1 MQTYTCMHLT
11 FSYTIGIK
19 GTRPRTV
26 PGTEQHACVHK
37 EICIHGL
44 LKMHSDAHTC
54 ITQKGKGYK
63 EFSTVWHFH
72 GLISPS
78 VAVNTSQWPS
88 SSGYSLSIDG
98 AVDGRKL
105 GDQVSRFN
113 QNQDE
118 KPQNKILTF
127 AVTSAF
133 GEACCVYFR
142 PYSAVHV
149 HVHRSAWSRFEESS
163 KEMLRGVLR
172 YRQSWCLFAAAVFD
186 AVMGIFLFLCLSLC
200 CSSRRGQRAVIKLC
214 LHPSLSPSLISWRAS
229 AAGCPRFTDHLP
241 PPNQCRGCCPSTV
254 EHYWHLL
261 AWNGSA
267 TGGVHA
273 RPNWWFQM
281 WDFKILSLSQTS
293 LSWPGVTMWWIRA
306 NTTQLTHQ
314 FWL

>member
-26 PGTEQHACVHK
+26 PGAQQHACVHK

-105 GDQVSRFN
+105 RDQVSRFN
-113 QNQDE
+113 PNQDE
-118 KPQNKILTF
+118 KPQSKILKFAATSVCACVHLVKHVEYISEHTQLCMCTF
-127 AVTSAF
+127 TGVR
-133 GEACCVYFR
+133 EADSRKALKRCCVACWDTDS
-142 PYSAVHV
+142 PA
-149 HVHRSAWSRFEESS
+149 A
-163 KEMLRGVLR
+163 
-172 YRQSWCLFAAAVFD
+172 CL
-186 AVMGIFLFLCLSLC
+186 LLLSLTRWWGF
-200 CSSRRGQRAVIKLC
+200 SSFFV
-214 LHPSLSPSLISWRAS
+214 S
-229 AAGCPRFTDHLP
+229 
-241 PPNQCRGCCPSTV
+241 
-254 EHYWHLL
+254 
-261 AWNGSA
+261 
-267 TGGVHA
+267 
-273 RPNWWFQM
+273 
-281 WDFKILSLSQTS
+281 LSLSLSVAVADVASELWSNCAFIPPLS
-293 LSWPGVTMWWIRA
+293 LSFSLSH
-306 NTTQLTHQ
+306 QLEGFSSRVPQIHGPPPSSQPVQRLLPLQCGALLTPSGLK
-314 FWL
+314 W

>member
-127 AVTSAF
+127 AVTSACVWVHLVKRVAYISDHTQLCMCTF
-133 GEACCVYFR
+133 TGVREADSRKALKRCCVACWDTDSPDACLLLLSLTRWWGFSSFSVS
-142 PYSAVHV
+142 PSVAVADVASELWSNCAFIPLFLPLSSAGGLQQQGAPDSQTTSLLPT
-149 HVHRSAWSRFEESS
+149 SAE
-163 KEMLRGVLR
+163 
-172 YRQSWCLFAAAVFD
+172 AAAPPLWSTTDTFWPEMVVQQGECTPDLICGFKC
-186 AVMGIFLFLCLSLC
+186 GILKYFLFHRLRCLDPVWPCGELE
-200 CSSRRGQRAVIKLC
+200 QI
-214 LHPSLSPSLISWRAS
+214 
-229 AAGCPRFTDHLP
+229 
-241 PPNQCRGCCPSTV
+241 
-254 EHYWHLL
+254 LL
-261 AWNGSA
+261 N
-267 TGGVHA
+267 
-273 RPNWWFQM
+273 
-281 WDFKILSLSQTS
+281 
-293 LSWPGVTMWWIRA
+293 
-306 NTTQLTHQ
+306 
-314 FWL
+314 